1 MRIPTV
7 AERATRGRASQ
18 DENADGRIDERDD
31 RIATERAEDD
41 RLADDRDVDD
51 EVARHRYVARAKVD
65 EREAERNRAA
75 AAAPTVVTERPV
87 TERAVATG
95 AAPAGPRP
103 RASLLA
109 MGALIFGVT
118 SALSVLTGLL
128 AGPGIALGVIG
139 IVLGFGG
146 LAATGRRH
154 VAGKADALLGLLLAM
169 AAVVV
174 GVGAFNGMVPW
185 LHPDTNQVSQVH
197 DWLAGQLPWLFPS

>member
-7 AERATRGRASQ
+7 SERLRRGAATR
-18 DENADGRIDERDD
+18 DENADGRVDEYDD
-31 RIATERAEDD
+31 RIATERADD
-41 RLADDRDVDD
+41 ERLDDHDVDD
-51 EVARHRYVARAKVD
+51 RVSRHRYVARAKVD
-65 EREAERNRAA
+65 EREAARNRAA
-75 AAAPTVVTERPV
+75 AEAPTVVTERPV
-87 TERAVATG
+87 SPAPTATA
-95 AAPAGPRP
+95 AAPASPRP

-109 MGALIFGVT
+109 MGALVFGVT
-118 SALSVLTGLL
+118 SALSVLSGIL
-128 AGPGIALGVIG
+128 AGPGIVLGVLG

-185 LHPDTNQVSQVH
+185 LSPDTDQVARAH
-197 DWLAGQLPWLFPS
+197 DWLAAQLPWLFPS

>member
-1 MRIPTV
+1 VRI
-7 AERATRGRASQ
+7 AERLTRGRAAQ
-18 DENADGRIDERDD
+18 DENADGRIDELDD
-31 RIATERAEDD
+31 RIATERADDD
-41 RLADDRDVDD
+41 RLVDERDVDD
-51 EVARHRYVARAKVD
+51 GLARRRFVARAKVD
-65 EREAERNRAA
+65 EREAARNRAA

-95 AAPAGPRP
+95 VTPVGPRP

-109 MGALIFGVT
+109 MGSLVFGVT
-118 SALSVLTGLL
+118 SALSVLTGIL
-128 AGPGIALGVIG
+128 AGPGIALGVVG

-146 LAATGRRH
+146 LAATGSRH
-154 VAGKADALLGLLLAM
+154 VAGKGDALLGLLLAM

-185 LHPDTNQVSQVH
+185 LSPQSNEVSQVH